1 MVDDEEGLDVVRER
15 LISHSGCFNS
25 LLDLIPPKYYFADGE
40 NEQGTKFFKNKK
52 NKAPKQAV
60 KEASKKAKLLRLDP
74 SNHKTVIELQTTESS
89 TRKREGESSNG
100 PLVSVEDVD
109 CSNIHDLRVKLQQ
122 RIGLLRKKRK
132 APSTGDSGPEK
143 PTKKAKRK
151 SKEDKKSQR
160 VKRGS
165 NVVQLNG
172 KVTEKSKE
180 TITNNDGKI
189 VFSKFDFTSDMT
201 ATDPSSMG
209 KMKKK
214 NYKKLLEKAE
224 DRNKKLQEMRKTDG
238 EKAKEIVQKEA
249 WRKAFRKSEGM
260 KQKDDPA
267 LLRKSLKRKEK
278 LKSKRE
284 KEWKGRVD
292 NQAKQMKEKQQ
303 QRQKN
308 IKERIED
315 KKKKKMKKGGR
326 TAGF

>member
-1 MVDDEEGLDVVRER
+1 MADEEGLEALRER

-25 LLDLIPPKYYFADGE
+25 LLELIPPKYYFADSE
-40 NEQGTKFFKNKK
+40 NGQGTKFFKNKK
-52 NKAPKQAV
+52 NKAPKQSV

-74 SNHKTVIELQTTESS
+74 SNHKTVIELQTESS
-89 TRKREGESSNG
+89 ARKREGESNG
-100 PLVSVEDVD
+100 PLVSVEDVA
-109 CSNIHDLRVKLQQ
+109 CSNINELRVRLQE

-132 APSTGDSGPEK
+132 ATSAGDSGTEK

-160 VKRGS
+160 VKSGS
-165 NVVQLNG
+165 NIVKLNG
-172 KVTEKSKE
+172 NVTENGKK
-180 TITNNDGKI
+180 TIISNDGKI
-189 VFSKFDFTSDMT
+189 VFSKFDFSSDMT
-201 ATDPSSMG
+201 ATPPSSTG

-224 DRNKKLQEMRKTDG
+224 DRKKKLQELKKTDG

-249 WRKAFRKSEGM
+249 WRKALGKSEGL

-267 LLRKSLKRKEK
+267 MLRKSLKRKEK
-278 LKSKRE
+278 LKSKRQR
-284 KEWKGRVD
+284 EWKGRVD
-292 NQAKQMKEKQQ
+292 NEAKQIKERQQ

-308 IKERIED
+308 IKERIEN

-326 TAGF
+326 TPGF